1 MTTQTTEYKCAS
13 CGAVSADAD
22 ALAKH
27 NLIHNAGKKQD
38 IEQGTKQPVL
48 DTSIPQAAGLKC
60 ASCGAVSADADA
72 LAKHNKLL
80 HNGGKQDTT
89 KEAKRPVQDS
99 SWQSPASTT
108 PKA

>member
-13 CGAVSADAD
+13 CGAVSANAD

-27 NLIHNAGKKQD
+27 NLIHNAGKEQG
-38 IEQGTKQPVL
+38 IEQGTKPVL
-48 DTSIPQAAGLKC
+48 GTSTPQAAGLKC

-72 LAKHNKLL
+72 LAKHNNLF
-80 HNGGKQDTT
+80 HRGKQDTT
-89 KEAKRPVQDS
+89 QEAKRPAQDS
-99 SWQSPASTT
+99 SWQSPASKT